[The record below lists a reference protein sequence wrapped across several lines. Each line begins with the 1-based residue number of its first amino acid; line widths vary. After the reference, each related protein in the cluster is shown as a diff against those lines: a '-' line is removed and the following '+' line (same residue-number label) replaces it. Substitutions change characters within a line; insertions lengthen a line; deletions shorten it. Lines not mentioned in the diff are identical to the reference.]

1 MFRKSLWPL
10 PGGRARRALLLAAVA
25 PLSVACAHALDTP
38 SPDAFDQQSDAGTT
52 AGAPSSAGS
61 DAEGGSS
68 SAGLGNSSGAP
79 SLPQA
84 GSGNGSEAGGAG
96 LPAAG
101 AAGRPE
107 GGNSAGGAGSA
118 GGRAT
123 GGSSAGGTS
132 GGSNAGAAGS
142 LAAAGAGSHVCKVT
156 ADLNAYTPSKAGC
169 GGYTTCKGQIH
180 WRNDET
186 RALSQ
191 IVLSF
196 AEPAGVTC
204 TSDNATSK
212 WTITD
217 NGATSHRCVFTAIAS
232 ALTVDSQSALSFGYD
247 TTQTDT
253 TAPSSLSVSDPSC
266 N

>member
-1 MFRKSLWPL
+1 MFGKSLWLL
-10 PGGRARRALLLAAVA
+10 PGRRARLALLLVSVA

-38 SPDAFDQQSDAGTT
+38 SPDAFDQQSDAGAT
-52 AGAPSSAGS
+52 AGASSSAGS

-68 SAGLGNSSGAP
+68 SAGLGNSSRAP

-84 GSGNGSEAGGAG
+84 GSDNGSEAGGPG
-96 LPAAG
+96 QPAAG
-101 AAGRPE
+101 AAGRAE
-107 GGNSAGGAGSA
+107 GGNSAGGAGGRAA
-118 GGRAT
+118 GGSNAGSAS
-123 GGSSAGGTS
+123 GGSS
-132 GGSNAGAAGS
+132 AGAAGS

-186 RALSQ
+186 HALSQ
-191 IVLSF
+191 MVLSF
-196 AEPAGVTC
+196 PEPAGVAC

-253 TAPSSLSVSDPSC
+253 TAPCGLSVSDPSC